1 MKNIYQNKICTDGT
15 KEKQVFYTSA
25 LSGAV
30 SLTFA
35 VVVMHV
41 SHNRSSI

>member
-1 MKNIYQNKICTDGT
+1 MYRWNERETG
-15 KEKQVFYTSA
+15 FLYTSA

-30 SLTFA
+30 SVTFA